1 MTAKE
6 RRQMRKL
13 EIRLEESERML
24 DLINHSHMDQ
34 FRTIYEDRC
43 VMLEALELVSEAY
56 GLIQGRVKFDPQYQ
70 AKKAEIEANF

>member
-6 RRQMRKL
+6 RRQMR
-13 EIRLEESERML
+13 RLELRAEEAEKML
-24 DLINHSHMDQ
+24 DRINQSHMDQ

-43 VMLEALELVSEAY
+43 AMLEALELVREAY
-56 GLIQGRVKFDPQYQ
+56 GLIQGRVKLDPQYQ

>member
-6 RRQMRKL
+6 RRALRKL
-13 EIRLEESERML
+13 EIRLETAERML
-24 DLINHSHMDQ
+24 SRINQSHMDQ
-34 FRTIYEDRC
+34 FREIYEDRC
-43 VMLEALELVSEAY
+43 AMLEALELVSEAY

>member
-6 RRQMRKL
+6 RRQMR
-13 EIRLEESERML
+13 RLELRAEEAEKML
-24 DLINHSHMDQ
+24 DRINQSHMDQ

-43 VMLEALELVSEAY
+43 AMLEALELVSEAY
-56 GLIQGRVKFDPQYQ
+56 GLIRGRVKGDPQYQ

>member
-13 EIRLEESERML
+13 EIRLEESEKML
-24 DLINHSHMDQ
+24 DRINQSHMDQ

-43 VMLEALELVSEAY
+43 AMLEAMELVSEAY
-56 GLIQGRVKFDPQYQ
+56 GLIRGRVKGDPQYQ

>member
-24 DLINHSHMDQ
+24 DWINQSHMDQ

-43 VMLEALELVSEAY
+43 AMLEALELVSEVY
-56 GLIQGRVKFDPQYQ
+56 GLIQGRVKDDPQYQ